1 MISSKFAY
9 SLSTLAANCDTG
21 AGTLARQDR
30 VLYNQSVMI
39 KVLFICHGSICRSPM
54 AEYIF
59 KDMAAKA
66 GLSGR
71 FDVSSAATSRE
82 EIGNDIYPP
91 SKRTLD
97 AHGIAYGRHAAH
109 QVTEREMQAYDHIV
123 IMDAN
128 NMRNLRRM
136 FGDRYQAKIHMM
148 MEYAGEDRDVAD
160 PWYTGGYEEAYSDI
174 VAGCRGLL
182 AQLRKEL

>member
-1 MISSKFAY
+1 
-9 SLSTLAANCDTG
+9 
-21 AGTLARQDR
+21 
-30 VLYNQSVMI
+30 MI
-39 KVLFICHGSICRSPM
+39 KILFICHGTICRSPM

-66 GLSGR
+66 GLGGR

-109 QVTEREMQAYDHIV
+109 QVTEREMRAYDHIV

-160 PWYTGGYEEAYSDI
+160 PWYTGDFEEAYSDI
-174 VAGCRGLL
+174 EAGCRGLL
-182 AQLRKEL
+182 EQLGRE